1 MIPAAASAV
10 KLVAIRQTYAYRRQ
24 FAVLAFDL
32 CAHEGVR
39 CEKRI
44 PLERHTWR
52 WPMRCAFSIFHFPSI
67 FHLRNLKNVEKAAI
81 SCVFE
86 VYR

>member
-1 MIPAAASAV
+1 MLLLSMRPSNGQS
-10 KLVAIRQTYAYRRQ
+10 RHG
-24 FAVLAFDL
+24 FLATPKGG
-32 CAHEGVR
+32 ESG
-39 CEKRI
+39 
-44 PLERHTWR
+44 
-52 WPMRCAFSIFHFPSI
+52 FHFPSSI